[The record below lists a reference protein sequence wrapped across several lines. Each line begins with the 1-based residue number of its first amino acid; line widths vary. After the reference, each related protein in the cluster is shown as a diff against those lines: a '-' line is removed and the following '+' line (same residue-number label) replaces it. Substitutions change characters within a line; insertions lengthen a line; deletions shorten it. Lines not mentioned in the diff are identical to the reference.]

1 MLGPL
6 FLANESRIKKAVWQ
20 VAGLGARETRPEG
33 NPLTFLSRINKPVLM
48 LNGIYD
54 QYFPFETSQKP
65 MYDLLSLREPMKKMI
80 TYESAHSPPSSET
93 SKEILKWFR
102 N

>member
-65 MYDLLSLREPMKKMI
+65 MYDLLPKEPMKKMI
-80 TYESAHSPPSSET
+80 TYKSAHSPPASQT
-93 SKEILKWFR
+93 SKEVLQWFR
-102 N
+102 E